1 MDTRYQYEQIDY
13 QVDLPVKIFTQTV
26 ERFPFHWHEDLELLF
41 VLDGSLEIRVNRD
54 SFNLEEG
61 DLFLVNGNEL
71 HFVNSK
77 TTVGKTHVL
86 ALQIDHKYVKKHNI
100 NLSEKRFYLNS
111 KEMGT
116 KSTYSLSHIKYILA
130 NMMDLILNRK
140 NLYHL
145 KIEKLLLE
153 LVVILLEHYELPTQT
168 KEKEIDRDHRL
179 LEILKYMNH
188 HCMDS
193 QLSLQEI
200 ADEFSLNPQYLSRY
214 FKLNV
219 GESFKKKLDSIR
231 LNKSLFSLRT
241 TDEKITEIA
250 LKYGFPDSKAYYRV
264 FKEVVGITPMQYREQ
279 YKVDIEKNIPKDY
292 LNINSRES
300 LANLF
305 KHLEKKENRT
315 DENRKDLKVAG
326 EQNQI
331 NMKQSKGKVTPT
343 FTKLMTFGYA
353 PHALR
358 RDFTDQ
364 LHQIQKEIGFEYVRF
379 HGIFADQ
386 LLVYN
391 EKKDGTYYFNFNHID
406 SLLDNLLQANVKPFI
421 EIGFMPKDLA
431 STEDKIFWWNAYV
444 SPPKEMNRW
453 LALLEAFFKHIINRY
468 GLMEV
473 RTWYFE
479 FWNEPEVR
487 SFWSGTE
494 EEFFNLY
501 EKSYKRVKNIDSEI
515 RLGGFGLMSLA
526 GSWLENFESFMKE
539 KNIHI
544 DFISFHVYNLTHNRK
559 RINKP
564 LPKLDNISVSENP
577 IEQFAEYGSVMLGD
591 EHNLTIKVDQ
601 AIQKLKT
608 YHFPDEIWISEWNA
622 SINSRD
628 LLHDTC
634 YMGTFIVK
642 NSIQNYWK
650 VSGMGFWT
658 FTDIFEEFQ
667 LEQPLFHGGFGLMTY
682 NGIKKA
688 AYHAYYFLS
697 RLGDELIYQEDDIIV
712 TRKGNDYQILLYNY
726 SHPNQLY
733 RSFDYS
739 QLNQTSRYTV
749 FETENIKTHEL
760 LLSEVNGNYLL
771 KKQFVNRK
779 QGSSYD
785 AWVDIGAPEHLDTD
799 TMNYLKGKAEPG
811 IHIESVTIEGQYT
824 LHTTLQPHEV
834 QFIEMKQKF

>member
-1 MDTRYQYEQIDY
+1 MDSHYQYEQIDY
-13 QVDLPVKIFTQTV
+13 QVDLPIKIFTQTV

-54 SFNLEEG
+54 SFQLEEG

-77 TTVGKTHVL
+77 TGIGTTHVL
-86 ALQIDHKYVKKHNI
+86 ALQIDHRYVKKHNI

-111 KEMGT
+111 RET
-116 KSTYSLSHIKYILA
+116 KSTYTLDHMKYILA
-130 NMMDLILNRK
+130 NMMDLILNKK
-140 NLYHL
+140 NLFHL

-153 LVVILLEHYELPTQT
+153 LIVILLEHYELPTKT
-168 KEKEIDRDHRL
+168 NIREIDQDQRM

-188 HCMDS
+188 HCIDP
-193 QLSLQEI
+193 QLSLQGV

-219 GESFKKKLDSIR
+219 GETFKKKLDSIR

-241 TDEKITEIA
+241 TNETITEIA
-250 LKYGFPDSKAYYRV
+250 LKCGFPDSKAYYRV
-264 FKEVVGITPMQYREQ
+264 FKELLEITPMQYREQ
-279 YKVDIEKNIPKDY
+279 YKVNIDRNIPKDY

-305 KHLEKKENRT
+305 KHLEKKENQT
-315 DENRKDLKVAG
+315 DEYRVDIITAV
-326 EQNQI
+326 QNYHI
-331 NMKQSKGKVTPT
+331 DMKQSKGKITPN

-364 LHQIQKEIGFEYVRF
+364 LHQIQEEIGFDYVRF

-391 EKKDGTYYFNFNHID
+391 EKQDGTYYFNFNHID
-406 SLLDNLLQANVKPFI
+406 SMLDNLLKANVKPFI
-421 EIGFMPKDLA
+421 EIGFMPKDIA
-431 STEDKIFWWNAYV
+431 STEDKIFWWNAFV
-444 SPPKEMNRW
+444 SPPKDMNRW

-468 GLMEV
+468 SLMEV

-494 EEFFNLY
+494 EEFFKLY
-501 EKSYKRVKNIDSEI
+501 ENSYKRIKSIDSEI
-515 RLGGFGLMSLA
+515 KLGGFGLMSLTD
-526 GSWLENFESFMKE
+526 SWLGNFESYMRE

-544 DFISFHVYNLTHNRK
+544 DFISFHVYNLTRNNL
-559 RINKP
+559 RINRP
-564 LPKLDNISVSENP
+564 LPKLDNVSVSENP
-577 IEQFAEYGSVMLGD
+577 IEQFSELGSVMLGD
-591 EHNLTIKVDQ
+591 EHNITKKIDQ
-601 AIQKLKT
+601 AIQKLQT
-608 YHFPDEIWISEWNA
+608 YHFADEIWISEWNA

-749 FETENIKTHEL
+749 FETENIKTYQL
-760 LLSEVNGNYLL
+760 LLLGLNGNYIL

-785 AWVDIGAPEHLDTD
+785 AWVDIGSPQHLDTD
-799 TMNYLKGKAEPG
+799 TMNYLKGKAKPG
-811 IHIESVTIEGQYT
+811 IQFEIVSVEDKYT
-824 LHTTLQPHEV
+824 LLATLQPHEI
-834 QFIEMKQKF
+834 QFIEIKQQY